1 MVVSAHSSVVL
12 HHAVVIVLQGRT
24 RIMWP
29 APCFVAMA
37 SIVRS
42 SFAMPNM
49 APNGAA
55 SELSVD
61 E

>member
-1 MVVSAHSSVVL
+1 
-12 HHAVVIVLQGRT
+12 
-24 RIMWP
+24 MWP

-49 APNGAA
+49 APNDAA